1 MRILKLLIVG
11 LLLAIPGLAA
21 ADAGDIP
28 GASTWYLHV
37 DLDEMRSDEV
47 GKALYGWVDEEIFSE
62 IDEETGVNLGEE
74 LNKVTAYSLEGQG
87 PVFLFEGNI
96 SQESRDL
103 VMTFIAAEGDLQ
115 PMKSSGKSYYRLA
128 AESNEDGEEDD
139 RTVGAGD
146 IEFQIETLQ
155 EESWISLDLKNKV
168 IVTASEEQM
177 KAMLAS
183 GGKIKGGGSQES
195 RDLVMTFIAAEGDLQ
210 PMKSSG
216 KSYYRLAA
224 ESNEDGEEDDRTV
237 GAGDIEFQIETLQ
250 EESWISLDLKN
261 KVIVTASE
269 EQMKA
274 MLASGGKING
284 GGNHKGAL
292 LVLTAEKA
300 LLQAGMNSSALG
312 EDDDGDS
319 DWDSNILRN
328 TEQVAILVAAVANK
342 LAIEIELITTEPEMA
357 ESLASV
363 ARGLISLV
371 SFDDSMDDDAIAV
384 LRSTKVEAK
393 GNSLNLSLAI
403 DPSLVVATLGD

>member
-1 MRILKLLIVG
+1 MRIIKLLIVG
-11 LLLAIPGLAA
+11 ILLAVPGLAA
-21 ADAGDIP
+21 AGAGDIP

-47 GKALYGWVDEEIFSE
+47 GKSLYGWMDEEIFSE

-146 IEFQIETLQ
+146 IEFQIEALQ

-168 IVTASEEQM
+168 VVTASEEQM
-177 KAMLAS
+177 KAMLAN
-183 GGKIKGGGSQES
+183 GGKIK
-195 RDLVMTFIAAEGDLQ
+195 
-210 PMKSSG
+210 
-216 KSYYRLAA
+216 
-224 ESNEDGEEDDRTV
+224 
-237 GAGDIEFQIETLQ
+237 
-250 EESWISLDLKN
+250 
-261 KVIVTASE
+261 
-269 EQMKA
+269 
-274 MLASGGKING
+274 G

-342 LAIEIELITTEPEMA
+342 LAIEIELITTEPDMA
-357 ESLASV
+357 QSLASV

-384 LRSTKVEAK
+384 LRSTKVETK
-393 GNSLNLSLAI
+393 GNSLSLSLAI
-403 DPSLVVATLGD
+403 DPSLVVATLRD

>member
-1 MRILKLLIVG
+1 MMRILKLLIMG

-47 GKALYGWVDEEIFSE
+47 GQSLYGWMDEEIFSE
-62 IDEETGVNLGEE
+62 INEETGVNLGED

-128 AESNEDGEEDD
+128 AESDEDGEEDD
-139 RTVGAGD
+139 RTVGTGN
-146 IEFQIETLQ
+146 IEIQIEALE

-168 IVTASEEQM
+168 IVTGSEEQM

-183 GGKIKGGGSQES
+183 GGE
-195 RDLVMTFIAAEGDLQ
+195 
-210 PMKSSG
+210 
-216 KSYYRLAA
+216 
-224 ESNEDGEEDDRTV
+224 
-237 GAGDIEFQIETLQ
+237 
-250 EESWISLDLKN
+250 
-261 KVIVTASE
+261 
-269 EQMKA
+269 
-274 MLASGGKING
+274 ING
-284 GGNHKGAL
+284 GGSHKGAL

-357 ESLASV
+357 ESLANV
-363 ARGLISLV
+363 ALGLIGLV
-371 SFDDSMDDDAIAV
+371 SLGDSMDDDAIAV
-384 LRSTKVEAK
+384 LQSTKVEAK

-403 DPSLVVATLGD
+403 DPSLVVATLRD

>member
-47 GKALYGWVDEEIFSE
+47 GKSLYGWMDEEIFSE

-87 PVFLFEGNI
+87 PVFLFEGNV

-103 VMTFIAAEGDLQ
+103 VMTFIAANGDLQ
-115 PMKSSGKSYYRLA
+115 PVKSSGKSYYRLA
-128 AESNEDGEEDD
+128 AESDEDGEEDA

-146 IEFQIETLQ
+146 IEFQIEALE
-155 EESWISLDLKNKV
+155 EESWISLDVKNKV

-183 GGKIKGGGSQES
+183 GGKIKGGG
-195 RDLVMTFIAAEGDLQ
+195 
-210 PMKSSG
+210 
-216 KSYYRLAA
+216 
-224 ESNEDGEEDDRTV
+224 
-237 GAGDIEFQIETLQ
+237 
-250 EESWISLDLKN
+250 
-261 KVIVTASE
+261 
-269 EQMKA
+269 
-274 MLASGGKING
+274 
-284 GGNHKGAL
+284 NHKGAL
-292 LVLTAEKA
+292 LILTAEKA

-312 EDDDGDS
+312 EDDEGDS

-371 SFDDSMDDDAIAV
+371 SFDDGMDDDAIAV
-384 LRSTKVEAK
+384 LQSTKVEAK

-403 DPSLVVATLGD
+403 DPSLVVATLRD

>member
-11 LLLAIPGLAA
+11 LLLAIPGLAV
-21 ADAGDIP
+21 ADVGDIP

-47 GKALYGWVDEEIFSE
+47 GKSLYGWMDEEIFSE

-183 GGKIKGGGSQES
+183 GGKIKGGGS
-195 RDLVMTFIAAEGDLQ
+195 
-210 PMKSSG
+210 
-216 KSYYRLAA
+216 
-224 ESNEDGEEDDRTV
+224 
-237 GAGDIEFQIETLQ
+237 
-250 EESWISLDLKN
+250 
-261 KVIVTASE
+261 
-269 EQMKA
+269 
-274 MLASGGKING
+274 
-284 GGNHKGAL
+284 HKGAL
-292 LVLTAEKA
+292 LVLTAERA

-342 LAIEIELITTEPEMA
+342 LAIEIELITTEPDMA
-357 ESLASV
+357 QSLASV

-371 SFDDSMDDDAIAV
+371 SFDDELDDDAIAV
-384 LRSTKVEAK
+384 LQSTKVEAK
-393 GNSLNLSLAI
+393 GNSLSLSVAI
-403 DPSLVVATLGD
+403 DPSLVVATLRD

>member
-1 MRILKLLIVG
+1 MRFLKLLIVG

-21 ADAGDIP
+21 ADVGDIP

-47 GKALYGWVDEEIFSE
+47 GKSLYGWMDEEIFSE

-128 AESNEDGEEDD
+128 AESNEDGD
-139 RTVGAGD
+139 RTVAAGD
-146 IEFQIETLQ
+146 IEFQIEALE

-177 KAMLAS
+177 KAMLAN
-183 GGKIKGGGSQES
+183 GGKIK
-195 RDLVMTFIAAEGDLQ
+195 
-210 PMKSSG
+210 
-216 KSYYRLAA
+216 
-224 ESNEDGEEDDRTV
+224 
-237 GAGDIEFQIETLQ
+237 
-250 EESWISLDLKN
+250 
-261 KVIVTASE
+261 
-269 EQMKA
+269 
-274 MLASGGKING
+274 G

-312 EDDDGDS
+312 EDYDGDS

-342 LAIEIELITTEPEMA
+342 LAIEVELITTEPDMA
-357 ESLASV
+357 QSLASV

-403 DPSLVVATLGD
+403 DPSLVVATLRD